1 MSTHNENESQEDGG
15 RADYLRKTTCFLV
28 GKLTAFCA
36 AHAIPCNDLDCTAET
51 GILQKSCCRK
61 ICELVSKVPK
71 TLQPSTAERQD
82 WMSILSGWEGDQLR
96 SCVDGSYSHP
106 DPSLQAEALK
116 ALTSL
121 AQLQTNTAKK
131 PPAVKTSAKI
141 PIPPRV
147 MKNPPATKHFNKKT
161 YDDLVAKAPCLGP
174 NQVDKATGRLALQQ
188 LCANDVLLGRG
199 NAAQSF
205 PGNER
210 FRCLVFDHKPLYAKA
225 RRHEKGCI
233 AVQLVAKVMT
243 QDPPG
248 RFVEVIDNRYYA
260 IPYERAVEKA
270 SQALRERK
278 LQPPPGYV
286 SIQEKEKQEK
296 KKAKRRLS
304 AQIRRQKVKEQKEAE
319 NETKPNAKPKKRKAE
334 TTEKTHKE
342 KPAKKKK
349 KPAPSKSAKKQ
360 QATAPP
366 QPMPFMPSLPLISS
380 NVLAGIPSWVQ
391 DGTRATAAA
400 CPHEAFHS
408 GPPSHLAAASVPPPP
423 PTSQAQFQPP
433 QPLPEWQLPLSTT
446 SSATLDP
453 NSAVMIQFRLAQLQR
468 LQSQTTPSSAPSAA
482 AAAATTTAQLPSA
495 PAANHLLHQLADV
508 AATEPGSEYPAAT
521 ATSTSAPVPNQTAAS
536 SSSSSSSPPA
546 AETTQRA
553 TALLNELLHSKEKPK
568 ASSDDQEHDE
578 AALILAGMDTLHS
591 LRQVGDTAAV

>member
-1 MSTHNENESQEDGG
+1 MASHSDDDGSQEDGG

-61 ICELVSKVPK
+61 ICELVQKVPK
-71 TLQPSTAERQD
+71 TLQQPSTAERQD
-82 WMSILSGWEGDQLR
+82 WMSILAGWEGDQLR

-131 PPAVKTSAKI
+131 PPAVNPSAKI

-161 YDDLVAKAPCLGP
+161 YDDLVAKAPCLRP
-174 NQVDKATGRLALQQ
+174 HQVDKATGRRALQQ

-233 AVQLVAKVMT
+233 AVQLVARVMT

-248 RFVEVIDNRYYA
+248 RFVEVIDNRYYS

-304 AQIRRQKVKEQKEAE
+304 AQIRRQKVKEQKEAGD
-319 NETKPNAKPKKRKAE
+319 ETKPNNEKERK
-334 TTEKTHKE
+334 
-342 KPAKKKK
+342 
-349 KPAPSKSAKKQ
+349 
-360 QATAPP
+360 
-366 QPMPFMPSLPLISS
+366 
-380 NVLAGIPSWVQ
+380 N
-391 DGTRATAAA
+391 
-400 CPHEAFHS
+400 
-408 GPPSHLAAASVPPPP
+408 
-423 PTSQAQFQPP
+423 TS
-433 QPLPEWQLPLSTT
+433 
-446 SSATLDP
+446 
-453 NSAVMIQFRLAQLQR
+453 
-468 LQSQTTPSSAPSAA
+468 
-482 AAAATTTAQLPSA
+482 
-495 PAANHLLHQLADV
+495 
-508 AATEPGSEYPAAT
+508 
-521 ATSTSAPVPNQTAAS
+521 
-536 SSSSSSSPPA
+536 
-546 AETTQRA
+546 
-553 TALLNELLHSKEKPK
+553 LNEK
-568 ASSDDQEHDE
+568 
-578 AALILAGMDTLHS
+578 
-591 LRQVGDTAAV
+591 